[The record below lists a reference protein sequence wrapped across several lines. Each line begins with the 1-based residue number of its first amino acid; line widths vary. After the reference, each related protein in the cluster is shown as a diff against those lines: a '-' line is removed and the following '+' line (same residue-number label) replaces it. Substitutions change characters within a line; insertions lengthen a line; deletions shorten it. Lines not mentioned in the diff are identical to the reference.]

1 MWGFRTIAL
10 VLLVVMIRVVG
21 AAQTSAVQ
29 NNAQQR
35 LQDKL
40 DIQALIVRYGT
51 ALDTLDADAYA
62 GVFTTD
68 AELDVAGNVRKGRQ
82 QIREIVTSLQRSR
95 DENKAKG
102 TPSPVLYHV
111 ISNTAIDILNNEEA
125 RHRSYWQTVRVGPN
139 NQVTVG
145 AIGQYEDVIVKRGG
159 QWMIRSRKI
168 TPFVDG
174 NTAAAAQAARPAAAD
189 ASPAVHLQRLED
201 MEEIRTLLLDYGRFL
216 DSRDLVAYSR
226 LFAKDGEWVGG
237 FGSSR
242 GPEEILAFMQKNLG
256 TGPNRGNTY
265 HILSNFEIAVDHD
278 SATAWSRW
286 TFITPGADGKPVIS
300 QAGRYDD
307 VLVREDGRWRFK
319 RRVASNDIPS
329 PK

>member
-1 MWGFRTIAL
+1 MRGFRTIAL
-10 VLLVVMIRVVG
+10 VLLVVVAVAQTT
-21 AAQTSAVQ
+21 AAQ
-29 NNAQQR
+29 NNVQQR

-51 ALDTLDADAYA
+51 ALDTLDPDAYA

-82 QIREIVTSLQRSR
+82 QIREIVTGLQRNR

-102 TPSPVLYHV
+102 SPSAALYHV
-111 ISNTAIDILNNEEA
+111 ISNTTIEIDKNDEA

-145 AIGQYEDVIVKRGG
+145 AIGQYEDVIVKSAG
-159 QWMIRSRKI
+159 QWLIRSRKI
-168 TPFVDG
+168 TPFTDG
-174 NTAAAAQAARPAAAD
+174 NTTPAAQAARPAPAD
-189 ASPAVHLQRLED
+189 ASPGVRLQRLED

-237 FGSSR
+237 FGSAR

-265 HILSNFEIAVDHD
+265 HTLSNFEIMADRD

-286 TFITPGADGKPVIS
+286 TFIAPGSDGKPVVS

-319 RRVASNDIPS
+319 RRVASNDIPA
-329 PK
+329 PR

>member
-10 VLLVVMIRVVG
+10 VLLVVMITGVG
-21 AAQTSAVQ
+21 AAQTSAAQ
-29 NNAQQR
+29 DNAQQR
-35 LQDKL
+35 LQNKL

-111 ISNTAIDILNNEEA
+111 ISNTAIEILNNDEA

-145 AIGQYEDVIVKRGG
+145 AIGQYEDVIVKRAG
-159 QWMIRSRKI
+159 QWLIRSRKI
-168 TPFVDG
+168 TPFTDG
-174 NTAAAAQAARPAAAD
+174 ITAAAAQAARPAPAD
-189 ASPAVHLQRLED
+189 ASPAVRLQRLED

-237 FGSSR
+237 FGSAR

-265 HILSNFEIAVDHD
+265 HILSNFEIAADRD

-319 RRVASNDIPS
+319 RRVASNDIPA
-329 PK
+329 PR